1 MRPLGL
7 PHRAKPMR
15 DIRSD
20 LQERADMVQQQ
31 INTEHAQ
38 FDRLILQLKT
48 ERSGWLEHLR
58 VQLRAVNR
66 LIDLAAWQHN
76 VRTALTLAGAVAE
89 AAEVSAKEAVGRS

>member
-1 MRPLGL
+1 
-7 PHRAKPMR
+7 
-15 DIRSD
+15 
-20 LQERADMVQQQ
+20 MVQQQ

-76 VRTALTLAGAVAE
+76 VRTALTLACAVAE
-89 AAEVSAKEAVGRS
+89 AAEVSAKKPLEGLKADRRAPAFRPN